1 MKLISFAV
9 PCYNSQDYMRHC
21 IDSLLIG
28 GEDVEII
35 IVNDGSK
42 DDTGKIADEY
52 EKKYPTICKA
62 IQKENGGHGSG
73 VNAGVHNATGLF
85 YKVVD
90 SDDWLDGEAYKKL
103 LKTIK
108 EHVAAD
114 NLPDMYICN
123 YVYEHSADNTQ
134 NVMGY
139 TKQIPA
145 GFFKWDDMKNFYFS
159 HVMLMHSMIYNTAK
173 LREHF
178 VDLPEHTFYVDNIM
192 AYVPLGYV
200 KKPFYLDVD
209 LYRYFIG
216 RDGQSINI
224 QTAMDRYVQQIR
236 VMKIMAKAFT
246 YKEIQSMPKGLR
258 KYMWHDLHAIML
270 TTLMFCCGR
279 VSKERKIA
287 VKEMWKDIK
296 AFDKKL
302 YKKVK
307 YGGFT
312 FFAVILPWWIRSKV
326 LMLGYKVVAKKE
338 KLG

>member
-1 MKLISFAV
+1 MKLLSFAV
-9 PCYNSQDYMRHC
+9 PCYNSQGYMRHC
-21 IDSLLIG
+21 INSLLEG
-28 GEDVEII
+28 GDDVEII
-35 IVNDGSK
+35 IVDDGSK

-52 EKKYPTICKA
+52 AEKYPGIVRV
-62 IQKENGGHGSG
+62 IHKENGGHGSG

-90 SDDWLDGEAYKKL
+90 SDDWLDGAAYKKL
-103 LKTIK
+103 LETIR
-108 EHVAAD
+108 EHVAA
-114 NLPDMYICN
+114 NTLPDLYICN
-123 YVYEHSADNTQ
+123 YVYEHSVDNTQ

-145 GFFKWDDMKNFYFS
+145 GFFKWKDMKNFYFS
-159 HVMLMHSMIYNTAK
+159 HVLLMHSMVYNTQK
-173 LREHF
+173 LRENF

-200 KKPFYLDVD
+200 EKPFYLDVD

-224 QTAMDRYVQQIR
+224 QTAMDRYKQQIR
-236 VMKIMAKAFT
+236 VMLRMATAFT
-246 YKEIQSMPKGLR
+246 YKELKAMPKGLR
-258 KYMWHDLHAIML
+258 NYMFHDLHALMM
-270 TTLMFCCGR
+270 TTLVFCCGR
-279 VSKERKIA
+279 VSKERKA
-287 VKEMWKDIK
+287 DVKEMWKKIK

-302 YKKVK
+302 YRKIK

-312 FFAVILPWWIRSKV
+312 FFAVILPWWLRSKL
-326 LMLGYKVVAKKE
+326 LMLGYNIVAKKE